1 VGIEKKPFDSIA
13 IKIHIILSHAVA
25 TARRICSVLSNSESA
40 ALIIQ
45 LYSGD
50 VHVDSS
56 VQRAAQNAVHVQE
69 AKTCPRLFDEVK
81 VSGGG
86 VAWRKK
92 KKVVTEYCWPVVVR
106 ISRTKTKGEYYKSV
120 HAVRNTPAHVMVGL
134 YLGEVVET
142 GLVSDGRWCAAI
154 PGYRNSKSLD
164 SKITRNWPW
173 ERYLALKAVGGFFNS
188 SRKMPNS
195 VTRNIKDAN
204 CKLRWFCRYDDGRN
218 ITRGRVCAAL
228 FTKRPVR
235 RGMELLWD
243 YNWLP

>member
-1 VGIEKKPFDSIA
+1 MTRARNPPRKTRSMSKAKKP
-13 IKIHIILSHAVA
+13 
-25 TARRICSVLSNSESA
+25 E
-40 ALIIQ
+40 
-45 LYSGD
+45 
-50 VHVDSS
+50 
-56 VQRAAQNAVHVQE
+56 AQ
-69 AKTCPRLFDEVK
+69 TCPQLFDEVK

-86 VAWRKK
+86 VVWRKNK
-92 KKVVTEYCWPVVVR
+92 KAVTEYCWPVVVR

-120 HAVRNTPAHVMVGL
+120 HAARNTPARVMVGL

-195 VTRNIKDAN
+195 LTRNIKDAN
-204 CKLRWFCRYDDGRN
+204 CELRWLCRYDDGRTMIN
-218 ITRGRVCAAL
+218 QGRVCAAL